1 MRKVF
6 KFLLV
11 LFLLFPFSIYA
22 DRDKV
27 ELFKCVDGDTA
38 RFIYKKQEIKVRF
51 LGINAPET
59 EKDDKD
65 AEPYG
70 EDSANYVCRKLKNAK
85 KIELEYD
92 KESDKTDK
100 YDRTLAYV
108 FLDDKLLEVDI
119 LKKGYA
125 TVKYAKKSF
134 KYYDDLVNAEEY
146 AKEKKHGIYSD
157 KEYIVSKEEKKNI
170 VKSVTKYIKKLISNV
185 LREIFD

>member
-1 MRKVF
+1 MKKVL
-6 KFLLV
+6 KVLLI

-59 EKDDKD
+59 EKDDKE

-70 EDSANYVCRKLKNAK
+70 EEAANYVCRKLKRAN

-92 KESDKTDK
+92 NESDKTDK

-134 KYYDDLVNAEEY
+134 KYYDELVSAEEY
-146 AKEKKHGIYSD
+146 AKEKKNGIYSD
-157 KEYIVSKEEKKNI
+157 EEYIMSKDDEKNI
-170 VKSVTKYIKKLISNV
+170 VKSITKYIKKLVSNV